1 MMMKALWIY
10 CKRNKNIINDVCII
24 NVANDQAQ
32 CISLICMWMKWM
44 IISKQAKWSI
54 LKNCANWLKLIKW
67 WIARQLHL
75 LMLKF
80 LYFFM
85 YNKSQWNDVL
95 RCIIWCNHRKLKS
108 MNSLKLQK
116 FWQRHDALQSLWYDQ
131 DLKTKIKKISEI
143 SSFFQQIFFSER
155 ESLHSLFLFFFIINS
170 LLFFFL
176 TDFFLWEKVSSLFFF
191 SSSLWRISFSLTDSS
206 LWKKVSSFFLFFFFM
221 MNFSLFFFMTN
232 SSLFFFLTDF
242 FLFFF
247 MMNFSF
253 FFFLTNFLSFFFL
266 FFLLIDLLL
275 FDRFLSLFLFL
286 LSSD

>member
-10 CKRNKNIINDVCII
+10 CKRNKNIIDDVCII

-44 IISKQAKWSI
+44 IISKQAKWLI

-176 TDFFLWEKVSSLFFF
+176 TDFFLWEKVSSLFFSLLLYDEFLSLWQILLSERKFLHSFF
-191 SSSLWRISFSLTDSS
+191 SSSLWWIFLSFSLWQTLLFSSFWQTSFFFS
-206 LWKKVSSFFLFFFFM
+206 LWWTFLSSSFWQTFSLFSFSSFFW
-221 MNFSLFFFMTN
+221 
-232 SSLFFFLTDF
+232 
-242 FLFFF
+242 
-247 MMNFSF
+247 
-253 FFFLTNFLSFFFL
+253 
-266 FFLLIDLLL
+266 
-275 FDRFLSLFLFL
+275 
-286 LSSD
+286 